1 MVGQYIVMFAK
12 REHMGS
18 IRQLRKVKV
27 KSGFSGI
34 VGNKGSVGLRFN
46 YEDTSFAFM
55 NVHMAHGYGQKAL
68 AERLENVRQIYNDTF
83 QDFSQANTQEKCYH
97 DYKIFF
103 GDMNFRID
111 LENNVVRQLVLE
123 KNYQKLIEHDQL
135 TKIKDTHPILKNYSE
150 GPLTFDPTFKYDFHS
165 NQYDTSQK

>member
-1 MVGQYIVMFAK
+1 
-12 REHMGS
+12 
-18 IRQLRKVKV
+18 
-27 KSGFSGI
+27 
-34 VGNKGSVGLRFN
+34 
-46 YEDTSFAFM
+46 M

-111 LENNVVRQLVLE
+111 LENNVVR
-123 KNYQKLIEHDQL
+123 
-135 TKIKDTHPILKNYSE
+135 
-150 GPLTFDPTFKYDFHS
+150 
-165 NQYDTSQK
+165 